1 MRAATLSAVA
11 AATAWLFA
19 TPAAHAPAPD
29 PAAEPTEAPVEIDF
43 GAALPNDPIKPLV
56 YARCDKC
63 HGLRWI
69 ANSGGNEQG
78 WAERIVR
85 MNRAGAMVAAEEI
98 PALAAYLARAL
109 PERPRPPPPPRRG
122 ASARRH

>member
-1 MRAATLSAVA
+1 MRVATLCAAMVA
-11 AATAWLFA
+11 AALLLA
-19 TPAAHAPAPD
+19 TSPAHAPAPD

-43 GAALPNDPIKPLV
+43 GAALPNDAIKPLV

-69 ANSGGNEQG
+69 ANSGGTEQG

-85 MNRAGAMVAAEEI
+85 MNRAGAMVPAEEI
-98 PALAAYLARAL
+98 PGLAAYLARAL